1 MMDLPGRGLRPAR
14 GPSDP
19 AMRILVVED
28 YQPLRAALAKGLREA
43 GYAVDETG
51 DGAEGL
57 WYATG
62 NPYDLIVLDLMLPGL
77 DGLTVLDRLRAAGCA
92 SHVLVLTARDGV
104 EDRVEGLDHG
114 ADDYL
119 VKPFAFPEL
128 LARVRALVRRGYQA
142 KSPVIHVGDL
152 EIDLVARRVA
162 RRGHEVALTARE
174 FAILEFL
181 ALRTGQVV
189 TRTELWDHLYEFG
202 SDGGSNVLDVYVGY
216 LRRKL
221 EGEGEA
227 KLIHTRRGQGYVFAE
242 QG

>member
-1 MMDLPGRGLRPAR
+1 
-14 GPSDP
+14 
-19 AMRILVVED
+19 MRILIVED

-77 DGLTVLDRLRAAGCA
+77 DGLTVLSRLRAAGCA

-128 LARVRALVRRGYQA
+128 LARARALVRRGYQA
-142 KSPVIHVGDL
+142 KNPVIRVGDL
-152 EIDLVARRVA
+152 EIDLVARR
-162 RRGHEVALTARE
+162 GQEIALTARE

-181 ALRTGQVV
+181 ALRRGQVV
-189 TRTELWDHLYEFG
+189 TRTELWDPLYEFG

-227 KLIHTRRGQGYVFAE
+227 RLIHTRRGQGYVLAE